1 MGMEDTDFVNL
12 NENFANVRFDVTDGS
27 LLIYTTKYKIAWLYD
42 TDQII
47 TDGEMSR
54 EYRKITE
61 FIRNYGFDL
70 IISTGNVVADAT
82 DQSQWDVFNKGME
95 KFYDDKNPTEVLVVG
110 GENETVAGS
119 KFLDQEELRDT
130 EDVFDKDKD
139 LYEEGKGFA
148 YRFEVDD
155 VKMMIVAL
163 DADALTDEGIKW
175 AKDKLNEYKTYTGIL
190 MVDNYLLS
198 DFTKGEYIDEDAK
211 ELEEQIVK
219 ACSNVK
225 FVFSSSSGYTSHH
238 TFNYGTRKVIALNM
252 DIKEAAAQGYF
263 TTLSFDEQL
272 RSITVDSYSP
282 SKCDYVYDNG
292 KQEEER
298 FVLYNAF

>member
-1 MGMEDTDFVNL
+1 
-12 NENFANVRFDVTDGS
+12 
-27 LLIYTTKYKIAWLYD
+27 
-42 TDQII
+42 
-47 TDGEMSR
+47 MSR

-70 IISTGNVVADAT
+70 IISTGDVVADAT

-95 KFYDDKNPTEVLVVG
+95 TFYDDKNPTEVLVVG

-175 AKDKLNEYKTYTGIL
+175 AKDKFNKYKTYTGIL
-190 MVDNYLLS
+190 MVNNYLLS

-211 ELEEQIVK
+211 VLEEQIVK

-252 DIKEAAAQGYF
+252 DIQEAAKEGYF
-263 TTLSFDEQL
+263 TILSFDEQL
-272 RSITVDSYSP
+272 HDITVDSYSP
-282 SKCDYVYDNG
+282 AKWDYIYDNDE
-292 KQEEER
+292 KMDEER
-298 FVLYNAF
+298 FTIENAF